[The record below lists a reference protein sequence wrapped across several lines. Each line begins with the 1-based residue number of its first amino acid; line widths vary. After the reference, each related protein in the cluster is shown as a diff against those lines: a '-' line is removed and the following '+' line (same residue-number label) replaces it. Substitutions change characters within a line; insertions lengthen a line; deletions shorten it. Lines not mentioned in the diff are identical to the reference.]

1 MKGTN
6 HFYLILSSIIFIVL
20 NGHFATAQNWQLVW
34 QDEFTNSISSDWNF
48 EVNGNGGGNNEL
60 QYYRAENASIQNGN
74 LVITA
79 KQENYLGKTY
89 TSARMTTQGKKYWKY
104 GKIEARIAVP
114 SVQGIWPAF
123 WMLGESIGALGW
135 PKCGEIDIM
144 EHVNTGNT
152 NYGTIHWN
160 SDANTHVDYG
170 GNTQVNDI
178 TQYHTYSVEWDAN
191 AIRWYVDGTKY
202 HEANIAGGV
211 NSTSE
216 FHENFFIILNLAVGG
231 NWPGNN
237 IGAMPTS
244 MYVDYVRVYQDG
256 VVVKQPSTG
265 LVTVYKDC
273 NYGGFSGG
281 LSVGNYTLAQLN
293 ELGVVNDDISSL
305 SITEGYKAIL
315 YQDDNFAGS
324 SAEII
329 SSNSCLNNTWNDKVS
344 SIKVVPNGLTNM
356 SGLYFL
362 QNRNSGL
369 YMDSWGA
376 NNNDGSNIAQGN
388 FNGNT
393 NQQFQFTHLGDGVYQ
408 VMLVHSNKALDIE
421 GVKTTDG
428 ANVQQWTYYA
438 TGNQQFIVVPADNG
452 FFKLVAKHS
461 GKIVEVAGAGMQ
473 NGDNIQQWTNNNQ
486 TCGQWKFESVV
497 TTGMLE
503 SKDEELILFPNP
515 TVGILYIGDWKNV
528 AETKIKI
535 YNEQGQ
541 LVYQPNIALNSINI
555 EALASGFY
563 MIEIVN
569 GDSRVIQPLVK
580 K

>member
-1 MKGTN
+1 MKN
-6 HFYLILSSIIFIVL
+6 RKVSLSTLFL
-20 NGHFATAQNWQLVW
+20 LFFAQLVSAQNWQLVW
-34 QDEFTNSISSDWNF
+34 QDEFTNSISADWNF

-60 QYYRAENASIQNGN
+60 QFYRAENASVQNGN

-79 KQENYLGKTY
+79 KQENYNGKSY

-123 WMLGESIGALGW
+123 WMLGESISSVGW

-170 GNTQVNDI
+170 SNTQVNDI
-178 TQYHTYSVEWDAN
+178 TQYHIYTVEWDAN
-191 AIRWYVDGTKY
+191 LIKWFVDGVKY
-202 HEANIAGGV
+202 HEANIAGGI

-216 FHENFFIILNLAVGG
+216 FHENFFIILNVAIGG

-237 IGAMPTS
+237 IGTLPAN

-256 VVVKQPSTG
+256 VIPSTTG

-281 LSVGNYTLAQLN
+281 LNVGNYTLSQLN
-293 ELGVVNDDISSL
+293 AVGVLNDDISSL
-305 SITEGYKAIL
+305 KITEGYKAIL
-315 YQDDNFAGS
+315 YQNDNFGGS
-324 SAEII
+324 STEIT
-329 SSNSCLNNTWNDKVS
+329 SDNTCLNNTWNDNVS
-344 SIKVVPNGLTNM
+344 SIKIVPNGVQNLG
-356 SGLYFL
+356 GLYYIK
-362 QNRNSGL
+362 NRNSGL

-376 NNNDGSNIAQGN
+376 NSNDGSNIAQGN

-408 VMLVHSNKALDIE
+408 IMVVSSNKALDIE

-438 TGNQQFIVVPADNG
+438 TANQQFIVVDAGNG
-452 FFKLVAKHS
+452 FYKLVAKHS
-461 GKIVEVAGAGMQ
+461 GKIVEVAGAGKN
-473 NGDNIQQWTNNNQ
+473 NGDNIQQWNNNNQ
-486 TCGQWKFESVV
+486 TCGQWNFEPVN
-497 TTGMLE
+497 TTYSNAVSNKGI
-503 SKDEELILFPNP
+503 SIYPNP
-515 TVGILYIGDWKNV
+515 SENIVFINGLNFSI
-528 AETKIKI
+528 ETNIKI
-535 YNEQGQ
+535 FDSEGK
-541 LVYQPNIALNSINI
+541 LVSAFVLNDASIDI
-555 EALASGFY
+555 SDLSTGFY
-563 MIEIVN
+563 FLEISNMNERYIERLAI
-569 GDSRVIQPLVK
+569 K
-580 K
+580 